1 MVDFRENCRIN
12 YVIPYKALFERGAS
26 LLASPTGKRVVISS
40 VGSLDRCEDDVR
52 RYFDAAFDAIQGGI

>member
-1 MVDFRENCRIN
+1 MSSH
-12 YVIPYKALFERGAS
+12 YKALFERGAS

-52 RYFDAAFDAIQGGI
+52 RYFDAAFDAIQEGI